1 MFQTQQ
7 VVKESN
13 KARVTY
19 NAILQKGKELGLD
32 ETAEVES
39 VPGQNTTKGVGVRRW
54 QVYSVHSKFM
64 FV

>member
-1 MFQTQQ
+1 MQYF
-7 VVKESN
+7 KRE
-13 KARVTY
+13 KK
-19 NAILQKGKELGLD
+19 KGKELGLD